1 MSRDARWFAIGIAA
15 AAVWYPLVVL
25 LVLHLVAR
33 MQ

>member
-1 MSRDARWFAIGIAA
+1 MTSRDTRWLVLGIAI

-33 MQ
+33 H